1 MHLPE
6 QTSQSQT
13 HNASELMGN
22 PETRPCA
29 EMRMHRHA
37 RCHASRL
44 AATCKHD
51 TLASQAASCTGGS
64 HSHRHRTGDSDA
76 AHALTRA
83 YCSNPACKLSSTT
96 SRLASPLSLDSLAPF
111 PPPGPSPLSSPRRAT
126 RRVHLGYIYA
136 RAPDAASLLPHA
148 ATTSQPA
155 LAVEQLA
162 DGRLGPAGRA
172 ALDCSS

>member
-1 MHLPE
+1 MLLTITCLCMHLPE

-111 PPPGPSPLSSPRRAT
+111 PPPGPGPVRSPPLAA
-126 RRVHLGYIYA
+126 L
-136 RAPDAASLLPHA
+136 PDASTSAIYTREPRTPPRYSPTQRPPASQH
-148 ATTSQPA
+148 
-155 LAVEQLA
+155 
-162 DGRLGPAGRA
+162 
-172 ALDCSS
+172 